1 MRPRMGDK
9 LSVGKFD
16 ESAFRNTTLLDAQY
30 KCILFILFTIVMH
43 ESQGKSESSK
53 FWHLSPLSCGE
64 RMRRPCSEDLRRS
77 VLASLVATLGF
88 PVRPHAAPVRVG
100 NQRHGA
106 LMGIEG
112 GQHSLE
118 GLVARSPSAPTVW
131 GLNIFPSLRSLH
143 SPRSLSLARL
153 GIQPTMTAEVVVTAV
168 DYTNPGF

>member
-1 MRPRMGDK
+1 MNQ
-9 LSVGKFD
+9 LSGTL
-16 ESAFRNTTLLDAQY
+16 RYLMHNTSVYYLRLLCTSHKEKVKAPN
-30 KCILFILFTIVMH
+30 F
-43 ESQGKSESSK
+43 GN
-53 FWHLSPLSCGE
+53 LSPPSCGE

-118 GLVARSPSAPTVW
+118 GLVACKPAGPSAPTVW

-143 SPRSLSLARL
+143 SLKSLGLVRWVSS
-153 GIQPTMTAEVVVTAV
+153 QP
-168 DYTNPGF
+168 